1 MRVSWEGGRE
11 KNQPSLWEPK
21 QGRKKKYQLE
31 TCYAENRSYS
41 GIDIKRVK
49 NNDLKIER
57 RKRESK

>member
-1 MRVSWEGGRE
+1 MRVGRE
-11 KNQPSLWEPK
+11 GEKRTNLVCGNQSKGE
-21 QGRKKKYQLE
+21 KKYQLE